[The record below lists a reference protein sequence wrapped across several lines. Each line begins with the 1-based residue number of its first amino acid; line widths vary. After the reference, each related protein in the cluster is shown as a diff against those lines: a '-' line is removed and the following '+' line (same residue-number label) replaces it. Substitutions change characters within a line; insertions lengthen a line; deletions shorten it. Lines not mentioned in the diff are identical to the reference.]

1 MKKVVFL
8 NNLSKQYNNIRQKV
22 KKNYRMIDGIKLFI
36 TVGIFVLTVGA
47 YGYFVNVSSTKGYF
61 LREEERKLNDAEFSH
76 SIARLDVLE
85 KERQIR
91 RDIQEDSIFNQD
103 NIGRQPQGLSVHD
116 RVIHIQPEVQLTH
129 N

>member
-22 KKNYRMIDGIKLFI
+22 KKNYRMIDWIKLFI
-36 TVGIFVLTVGA
+36 TVWIFVLTVWA
-47 YGYFVNVSSTKGYF
+47 YWYFVNVSSTKWYF

-103 NIGRQPQGLSVHD
+103 NIWRQPQGLSVHD